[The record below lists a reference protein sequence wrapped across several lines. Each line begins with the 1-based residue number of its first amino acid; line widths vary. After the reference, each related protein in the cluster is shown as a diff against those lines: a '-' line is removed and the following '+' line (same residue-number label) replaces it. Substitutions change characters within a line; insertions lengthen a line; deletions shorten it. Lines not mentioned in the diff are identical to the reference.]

1 MPGYFSSGLNDLAG
15 VVSLS
20 PLGVGKVFSACA
32 RVLKASDAMGMRSES
47 RSRLDN
53 KDGLRGATALLQ
65 ALWLRTC
72 TMPATR
78 PVSANLNLQL
88 MTSVL
93 LENVL
98 TAKEK
103 CLVIAVCCA
112 MLCGFVAGH
121 YPLVIQHRKAR
132 SKFLCGHETKN

>member
-1 MPGYFSSGLNDLAG
+1 MPGYFSSVLNDLAG

-32 RVLKASDAMGMRSES
+32 RVLKARRNGVV
-47 RSRLDN
+47 LV
-53 KDGLRGATALLQ
+53 LLQ

-78 PVSANLNLQL
+78 PVSDNLNLQL
-88 MTSVL
+88 VTSV

-103 CLVIAVCCA
+103 CLVIALCCA
-112 MLCGFVAGH
+112 TLCGFIAGH
-121 YPLVIQHRKAR
+121 YPLVI
-132 SKFLCGHETKN
+132 